1 MQRSTALLRYGAT
14 RLLLAPFML
23 WMISSI
29 VFLLLRVAPGDP
41 VDAVLGNRA
50 TAAAREALRVQLG
63 LDQPLLD
70 QYFEFI
76 TRLFQG
82 DLGYGLINEEPVLK
96 VIYESLPAS
105 IELAIFSLLIA
116 LFLGIC
122 IGFTG
127 VAKPNKNIDLVGR
140 VYGIGTYALP
150 PFWAAMMVQLV
161 FGVLLGWFPVGG
173 RFPASLVLPEGTGFL
188 VIDSIINA
196 DWEALQGTFR
206 HLILPASTLGLL
218 LSGIFSRALR
228 INLSR
233 SLSSDYVEAARSRGL
248 NERRVIVRHAL
259 PNALLPLLTILGIT
273 VASLIGGALLV
284 ELTFS
289 WPGIA
294 LRLQEAINQ
303 RDYPVVQG
311 IVVVI
316 AAIVVFITLAVDI
329 LVALID
335 PRVRY

>member
-127 VAKPNKNIDLVGR
+127 VAKPNKNIDLAGR